1 MPTSTSQRRTVVVT
15 GASAGVGRA
24 IACEFARHGWNVG
37 LVARGE
43 VGLAATIHDVRRLGG
58 NPIAFAA
65 DVADA
70 QAMEEVADAV
80 ARTCGGL
87 DVWVNN
93 AMVTVY
99 APVQETSPEEFQ
111 RVTDVTYLG
120 QVHGTLAALRHMV
133 PADRGTIVHIGSALA
148 YRSIPLQATYC
159 AAKAA
164 VRGFV
169 DSLRSELLH
178 DGSRVRL
185 TMVQLPAVNTPQFD
199 WARSRLPRKLEPV
212 PPIYQPEAIAR
223 HVYRAAHEAPRE
235 LWIGGSAWK
244 AIIGTMLIPGWI
256 DGYLAR
262 HGYRGDDQ
270 RAGEQEPSRQ
280 PLRARR
286 HRSRRPWPVRF
297 ALALPGHGGRSEVA
311 EGRHRRGP
319 GARGGHD
326 ALRHRG
332 PWPRR
337 GEAAPAPPRPYRMNR
352 LRSAL
357 AARFSTRSRT

>member
-1 MPTSTSQRRTVVVT
+1 MSSRNGRSTVMIT

-24 IACEFARHGWNVG
+24 VAHEFARHGWNVG
-37 LVARGE
+37 LIARGE
-43 VGLAATIHDVRRLGG
+43 AGLRGTICDVEQVGGRAV
-58 NPIAFAA
+58 AFAI

-70 QAMEEVADAV
+70 DAV
-80 ARTCGGL
+80 AQAADDLAATFGGI

-93 AMVTVY
+93 AMVTIY
-99 APVQETSPEEFQ
+99 APVQETSPEEF
-111 RVTDVTYLG
+111 RRATEVTYLG

-133 PADRGTIVHIGSALA
+133 PRDQGTVVHIGSALA
-148 YRSIPLQATYC
+148 YRSIPLQASYC

-223 HVYRAAHEAPRE
+223 HVFRAAHGAPRE
-235 LWIGGSAWK
+235 LWIGASAWK
-244 AIIGTMLIPGWI
+244 AIIGNMLIPGWI

-262 HGYRGDDQ
+262 HGYRGEMTDVKAQKNRPDNLYDPVDTDPGAHGRFDA
-270 RAGEQEPSRQ
+270 RATGHVAAADPRWLKFGIAAAVGIVAGTMLFATEAQGRAAGRQ
-280 PLRARR
+280 DRRLDRARR
-286 HRSRRPWPVRF
+286 
-297 ALALPGHGGRSEVA
+297 
-311 EGRHRRGP
+311 
-319 GARGGHD
+319 
-326 ALRHRG
+326 
-332 PWPRR
+332 
-337 GEAAPAPPRPYRMNR
+337 
-352 LRSAL
+352 
-357 AARFSTRSRT
+357 

>member
-262 HGYRGDDQ
+262 HGYRGEMTSVQANKNRPDNLY
-270 RAGEQEPSRQ
+270 EPVDTDPGAHGRFDS
-280 PLRARR
+280 
-286 HRSRRPWPVRF
+286 RSRSQVTAADPKWLKVGIAAALGLAAGTMLF
-297 ALALPGHGGRSEVA
+297 ATEAHGRDE
-311 EGRHRRGP
+311 EKR
-319 GARGGHD
+319 
-326 ALRHRG
+326 
-332 PWPRR
+332 
-337 GEAAPAPPRPYRMNR
+337 R
-352 LRSAL
+352 LRRRAP
-357 AARFSTRSRT
+357 TE

>member
-1 MPTSTSQRRTVVVT
+1 MPTPISRRPTVVVS

-24 IACEFARHGWNVG
+24 VAQEFARHGWNVG
-37 LVARGE
+37 LIARGE
-43 VGLAATIHDVRRLGG
+43 VGLAGTIRDVERLGG
-58 NPIAFAA
+58 RPIAFAA
-65 DVADA
+65 DVADP
-70 QAMEEVADAV
+70 QAVQEVADAV
-80 ARTCGGL
+80 ARTCGGI

-99 APVQETSPEEFQ
+99 APVQETSPEEFR
-111 RVTDVTYLG
+111 RVTEVTYLG
-120 QVHGTLAALRHMV
+120 QVHGTLAALKHMV

-178 DGSRVRL
+178 DHSKVRL

-223 HVYRAAHEAPRE
+223 HVFRAAHDAPRE
-235 LWIGGSAWK
+235 LWIGGPAWK
-244 AIIGTMLIPGWI
+244 AILGNMLIPGWI

-262 HGYRGDDQ
+262 HGYRGEMTNV
-270 RAGEQEPSRQ
+270 RAQANRPDNLYEPVDTDPGAHGRFDSRATNHVAAAD
-280 PLRARR
+280 PRWLKFGIAAALGLAAGTML
-286 HRSRRPWPVRF
+286 F
-297 ALALPGHGGRSEVA
+297 ATEAHGRE
-311 EGRHRRGP
+311 EGRRR
-319 GARGGHD
+319 
-326 ALRHRG
+326 
-332 PWPRR
+332 
-337 GEAAPAPPRPYRMNR
+337 R
-352 LRSAL
+352 LR
-357 AARFSTRSRT
+357 RD

>member
-1 MPTSTSQRRTVVVT
+1 MPLSPSKRRTVVVA

-43 VGLAATIHDVRRLGG
+43 VGLAGTIHDVRRLGG
-58 NPIAFAA
+58 EGDGVAA
-65 DVADA
+65 DVGDA
-70 QAMEEVADAV
+70 PAMQEVADAV
-80 ARTCGGL
+80 AKTCGGI

-120 QVHGTLAALRHMV
+120 QVHGTLAVLRHMV
-133 PADRGTIVHIGSALA
+133 PANRGTIVHIGSALA

-212 PPIYQPEAIAR
+212 PPIYQPEAIAL

-244 AIIGTMLIPGWI
+244 AILGNMLVPGWI

-262 HGYRGDDQ
+262 HVYS
-270 RAGEQEPSRQ
+270 GEMTSVQASKNRPDNLYEPVDTDPGAHGRFD
-280 PLRARR
+280 A
-286 HRSRRPWPVRF
+286 RSRSHVTAADPRWLKFGIAAALGLAAGTMLF
-297 ALALPGHGGRSEVA
+297 ATEAHGRDE
-311 EGRHRRGP
+311 
-319 GARGGHD
+319 ARK
-326 ALRHRG
+326 
-332 PWPRR
+332 
-337 GEAAPAPPRPYRMNR
+337 R
-352 LRSAL
+352 LRRRAP
-357 AARFSTRSRT
+357 TE

>member
-1 MPTSTSQRRTVVVT
+1 MSGRVSRTRTVMVA

-24 IACEFARHGWNVG
+24 IAHEFARHGWNVG
-37 LVARGE
+37 LIARGE
-43 VGLAATIHDVRRLGG
+43 AGLAGTIRDVERAGG
-58 NPIAFAA
+58 RPMAFCA

-70 QAMEEVADAV
+70 DAV
-80 ARTCGGL
+80 AQAADELADRFGGI

-93 AMVTVY
+93 AMVTIY
-99 APVQETSPEEFQ
+99 APVQETSPEEF
-111 RVTDVTYLG
+111 RRATEVTYLG

-148 YRSIPLQATYC
+148 YRSIPLQASYC

-178 DGSRVRL
+178 DRSRVRL

-223 HVYRAAHEAPRE
+223 HVYRAALDAPRE
-235 LWIGGSAWK
+235 LWIGAPAWK
-244 AIIGTMLIPGWI
+244 AILGTMLVPGWI

-262 HGYRGDDQ
+262 HGYRGEMTDVQAQKNRPDNLY
-270 RAGEQEPSRQ
+270 EPVDTDPGAHGRFDR
-280 PLRARR
+280 RARPSVAAADPR
-286 HRSRRPWPVRF
+286 WLKFGIAAALGVVAGTMLF
-297 ALALPGHGGRSEVA
+297 ATEAQGRAEGRSEGRS
-311 EGRHRRGP
+311 EGRAERR
-319 GARGGHD
+319 
-326 ALRHRG
+326 
-332 PWPRR
+332 
-337 GEAAPAPPRPYRMNR
+337 R
-352 LRSAL
+352 LR
-357 AARFSTRSRT
+357 R

>member
-1 MPTSTSQRRTVVVT
+1 MPTSPSKRRTVVVA

-43 VGLAATIHDVRRLGG
+43 VGLAGTIHDVRRRGG

-70 QAMEEVADAV
+70 QAMQEVADAV
-80 ARTCGGL
+80 AKTCGGI

-169 DSLRSELLH
+169 DSLRSELRH

-199 WARSRLPRKLEPV
+199 WARSRLPRQLEPV

-244 AIIGTMLIPGWI
+244 AILGTMIIPGWI

-262 HGYRGDDQ
+262 HGYRGEMTSVQASKNRPDNLY
-270 RAGEQEPSRQ
+270 EPVDTDPGAHGRFD
-280 PLRARR
+280 A
-286 HRSRRPWPVRF
+286 RSRSRVTAADPKWLKFGIAAALGVAAGTMLF
-297 ALALPGHGGRSEVA
+297 ATEAHGRDE
-311 EGRHRRGP
+311 ERR
-319 GARGGHD
+319 
-326 ALRHRG
+326 
-332 PWPRR
+332 
-337 GEAAPAPPRPYRMNR
+337 R
-352 LRSAL
+352 LRRRAP
-357 AARFSTRSRT
+357 TE

>member
-1 MPTSTSQRRTVVVT
+1 MPAPMSRRRTVVVT

-24 IACEFARHGWNVG
+24 VAQEFARHGWNVG

-43 VGLAATIHDVRRLGG
+43 VGLAATIRDVERLGG
-58 NPIAFAA
+58 RAIAFAA
-65 DVADA
+65 DVADPDA
-70 QAMEEVADAV
+70 LQEVADAV
-80 ARTCGGL
+80 ARECGGI

-99 APVQETSPEEFQ
+99 APVQETSPDEFR

-185 TMVQLPAVNTPQFD
+185 TMLQLPAVNTPQFD

-212 PPIYQPEAIAR
+212 PPIFQPEAIAR
-223 HVYRAAHEAPRE
+223 HVYEAARDAPRE
-235 LWIGGSAWK
+235 LWIGSSAWK
-244 AIIGTMLIPGWI
+244 AIIGNMFIPGWI

-262 HGYRGDDQ
+262 HGYRGEMTSVQASKNRPDNLYDPVDTDPGAHG
-270 RAGEQEPSRQ
+270 RFDR
-280 PLRARR
+280 
-286 HRSRRPWPVRF
+286 RSRSHVTAADPKWLKFGIAAALGVAAGTMLF
-297 ALALPGHGGRSEVA
+297 ATEAHGRDE
-311 EGRHRRGP
+311 EKK
-319 GARGGHD
+319 
-326 ALRHRG
+326 
-332 PWPRR
+332 
-337 GEAAPAPPRPYRMNR
+337 R
-352 LRSAL
+352 LR
-357 AARFSTRSRT
+357 R